1 MNITILRSL
10 ADFLKYRI
18 TALAILKIIGI
29 EIKSH
34 ISELSVI
41 VCIQFMVGVI
51 MIVIAT
57 AYLYIIIKYIIHNY
71 IGFFRERILLLQG
84 LSCLIFHTESMIVTQ
99 LIIKPD
105 ITVKHLRIKL
115 AIAFHIM
122 IPNFCTSLFQLQSQI
137 LPTSH
142 LVVIYRTENI
152 KIIMTVID
160 ICLFYQ
166 VGILRLIIAG
176 TQAESETI
184 TLTLDGLNTDNRFYG
199 GIVS

>member
-1 MNITILRSL
+1 
-10 ADFLKYRI
+10 
-18 TALAILKIIGI
+18 
-29 EIKSH
+29 
-34 ISELSVI
+34 
-41 VCIQFMVGVI
+41 

-84 LSCLIFHTESMIVTQ
+84 LSCLIFHTESMIIIQ

-115 AIAFHIM
+115 TIAFHIM
-122 IPNFCTSLFQLQSQI
+122 IPDFCTSLFQLQSKI
-137 LPTSH
+137 LPTFH

-152 KIIMTVID
+152 KIIMTVIN

-166 VGILRLIIAG
+166 VGILRLVITG

-184 TLTLDGLNTDNRFYG
+184 ALTLDGLNTDNRFYG